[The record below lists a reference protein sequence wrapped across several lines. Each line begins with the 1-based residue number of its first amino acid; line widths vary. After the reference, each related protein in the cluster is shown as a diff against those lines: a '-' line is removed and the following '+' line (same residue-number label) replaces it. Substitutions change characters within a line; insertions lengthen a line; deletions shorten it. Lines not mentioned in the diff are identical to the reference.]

1 MILHYFTAEELCV
14 GDPLW
19 VSAESSSARW
29 ETVRRIVTPT
39 IHEHPLERLR
49 GPDTYQGGGVSQKL
63 MRHDPQS
70 GRIGTNFLE
79 CSRFTY
85 GQLISN
91 LFISVNYGRYT

>member
-14 GDPLW
+14 GDSLW

-49 GPDTYQGGGVSQKL
+49 GPDTYQGGVSQKL
-63 MRHDPQS
+63 MRHDRRAA
-70 GRIGTNFLE
+70 GLVRIFLNIQD
-79 CSRFTY
+79 S
-85 GQLISN
+85 LMAN
-91 LFISVNYGRYT
+91 